1 MPGSWKGELRMSRQL
16 RAGYGRQFLLLTQIR
31 LSGLRRIWLASIV
44 ITSLMPLLLLYFMRL
59 AGVYHPDRVVYFV
72 TGNVVITLVFG
83 PVLSLADRLSWAKVN
98 QEFDYYE
105 TLPVN
110 RLLLMLAVLSASLI
124 TAIPAVAVV
133 LWGSAAMYD
142 LPIRF
147 GPSALVISLLA
158 TASMAGLGA
167 VIGLYAKNTQMA
179 SLLVNAV
186 LGFSLLAS
194 PTFVPREVLHP
205 ALQNVSRFVPVSYA
219 ASGLRA
225 ALTAGTF
232 PVVDALVL
240 LLFGVGLAAIALQNM
255 GFRE

>member
-1 MPGSWKGELRMSRQL
+1 MSRQL

-72 TGNVVITLVFG
+72 TLVFG
-83 PVLSLADRLSWAKVN
+83 PVLSLADRLSWAKAN

-186 LGFSLLAS
+186 LGFSMLAS